1 MFESDPT
8 QTGRPPRAAGG
19 GHVAVA
25 EVPLRRRHA
34 HTVAPR
40 SASSAISASSQW
52 VHQDLSELRSNLAA
66 ELEAINRLESQTFTL
81 TDDDAREEVRR
92 IADEKKAHAGG
103 SLLHQIER
111 LDPKF
116 AERARS

>member
-1 MFESDPT
+1 MRLTE
-8 QTGRPPRAAGG
+8 
-19 GHVAVA
+19 
-25 EVPLRRRHA
+25 L
-34 HTVAPR
+34 
-40 SASSAISASSQW
+40 
-52 VHQDLSELRSNLAA
+52 HQDLSELRSNLAA

-92 IADEKKAHAGG
+92 IADEKKGHAA
-103 SLLHQIER
+103 SLLRQIER